1 MTSYCKYLRKKK
13 IKIRTNESA
22 YNESIHFPESSP
34 LVDLSKVARD
44 QGAIVV
50 AAFPA
55 VSTIKAKSK
64 KKFGLGA
71 FERGYTNT
79 GATFSRR
86 GRSGASTGNPY
97 AS

>member
-1 MTSYCKYLRKKK
+1 M
-13 IKIRTNESA
+13 IFGNENPYS
-22 YNESIHFPESSP
+22 ESI
-34 LVDLSKVARD
+34 VDLSKVARD

-55 VSTIKAKSK
+55 ISTIRAKNK
-64 KKFGLGA
+64 KKISSSP
-71 FERGYTNT
+71 FERSHANT

-86 GRSGASTGNPY
+86 GGASTGNPY